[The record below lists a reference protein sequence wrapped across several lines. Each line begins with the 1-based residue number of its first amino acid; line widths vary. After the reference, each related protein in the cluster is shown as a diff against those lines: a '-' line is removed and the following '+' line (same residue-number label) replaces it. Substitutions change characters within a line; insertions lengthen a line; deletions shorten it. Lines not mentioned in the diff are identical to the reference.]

1 MVMRPRQMLLPL
13 AFLCAAGAAQAEAP
27 EIDLDLVEVHFDGD
41 NSFFLD
47 GSAAFG
53 SETDKLIAK
62 VTTGGSVGR
71 MVDQVEGQL
80 LYGRVIGNFTLS
92 AGVRHEFRP
101 HPHLSYGV
109 VGIEA
114 EPVPAL
120 TLEANAFLS
129 ERGDLLGELK
139 AVYDLTVAPRIVLQP
154 RVALNLAAQRVL
166 DQDIDD
172 GPTDVELGLRLRY
185 ELSGPFAPYV
195 GISHERLLD
204 GSRRIARAA
213 GDRGDATHL
222 VIGFSSSF

>member
-1 MVMRPRQMLLPL
+1 MGAGRMLLLL
-13 AFLCAAGAAQAEAP
+13 ALLGAGATARAAAP
-27 EIDLDLVEVHFDGD
+27 EIDLDLVEVHFEGD
-41 NSFFLD
+41 ESFFLD

-53 SETDKLIAK
+53 GERNKLLAK
-62 VTTGGSVGR
+62 FTTGGSVGR
-71 MVDQVEGQL
+71 KVDQIEGQL
-80 LYGRVIGNFTLS
+80 LYGRTIGRVTLS
-92 AGVRHEFRP
+92 AGVRHEFQP
-101 HPHLSYGV
+101 HPHLSYAV
-109 VGIEA
+109 AGIEA
-114 EPVPAL
+114 EPVPDL

-139 AVYDLTVAPRIVLQP
+139 AVYDLTVAQRVVLQP

-195 GISHERLLD
+195 GLSHERLLD

-213 GDRGDATHL
+213 GDRVAATHL